1 MNPYKLTFPWSV
13 LCSVYRYRCRAGESR
28 QRSHIPPSRW
38 CLVLV
43 RSRRETLVPSVWS
56 SACTSRAG
64 REPGAPERLQTKPLT
79 PLIPHYPPSAV
90 RLGDAMCCPTPAAFL
105 SRGGRLAKAGGSPGL
120 AAAKIFHPRSAANP
134 GETPF
139 SRDTPRSSHGSV
151 AFQLCSERHQGC
163 SSSAFP
169 PCGQNPAAR
178 LLISFTS
185 FLRATQDWFSGS
197 RLPVGL
203 FSTRTCKICSLQMNN
218 QKLEV
223 MG

>member
-1 MNPYKLTFPWSV
+1 MHQQGWEEAGSSRMTADEIPNPL
-13 LCSVYRYRCRAGESR
+13 
-28 QRSHIPPSRW
+28 
-38 CLVLV
+38 
-43 RSRRETLVPSVWS
+43 
-56 SACTSRAG
+56 
-64 REPGAPERLQTKPLT
+64 
-79 PLIPHYPPSAV
+79 LIPHYPPSAV

-139 SRDTPRSSHGSV
+139 SRATPQSRHSSV
-151 AFQLCSERHQGC
+151 AFQLCSKRQQGC
-163 SSSAFP
+163 SSSVFP
-169 PCGQNPAAR
+169 PCGQNPAVR

-185 FLRATQDWFSGS
+185 FLRATQDWFSCS